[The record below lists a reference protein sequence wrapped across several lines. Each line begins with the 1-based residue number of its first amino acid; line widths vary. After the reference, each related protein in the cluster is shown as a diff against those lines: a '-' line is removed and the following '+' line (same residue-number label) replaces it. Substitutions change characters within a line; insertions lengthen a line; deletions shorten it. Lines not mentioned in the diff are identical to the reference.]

1 MKKII
6 LFGAGRDGR
15 SALDDFGNENVF
27 CFCDNDRSLWGRE
40 VAGKRVISPDEL
52 KQYEKDNIIVLAAKE
67 RICNAIAC
75 QLKEELQIDCF
86 LYYSAL
92 KKYLNACG
100 GGRIENFLAN
110 QSDDTSLYRLKCRF
124 MEDTVQQLKD
134 QLEFFRTHT
143 DIRTVLPATGE
154 LRQLQMNLLRA
165 SVMLEK
171 EISSLG
177 MKLILDSANLL
188 GAVRHGGFVPWDDD
202 MDFVMLRNE
211 YEKLIDIYMKEDR
224 VYNIS
229 EVSPYDCAGLYRDME
244 GRLKRGNAFELCL
257 NGNFMK
263 AFIPTSAD
271 DYVVIDIFPLDYY
284 CDDVSFDDLK
294 AYLRN
299 ASREAGDLATVR
311 EVVAFYKSLR
321 QECGMISECP
331 TSKLEY
337 GPECAEFIL
346 SDRAFCTNDEVLPL
360 RKMGFEKFDFYVPN
374 QPEPYL
380 QKIYGDIWQWPEDA
394 GRQTHKG

>member
-27 CFCDNDRSLWGRE
+27 CFCDNNRSLWGRE

-75 QLKEELQIDCF
+75 QLKEELQIDRF

-92 KKYLNACG
+92 KKYLNTYG
-100 GGRIENFLAN
+100 TIENFLAN

-154 LRQLQMNLLRA
+154 LRQLQMKLLRA
-165 SVMLEK
+165 SVMFEK
-171 EISSLG
+171 EISALS
-177 MKLILDSANLL
+177 MKLILDGANLL

-224 VYNIS
+224 VYIS
-229 EVSPYDCAGLYRDME
+229 ETSPYDYAGLYRGME

-294 AYLRN
+294 VYLRN
-299 ASREAGDLATVR
+299 ASRKAGDLATVR

-321 QECGMISECP
+321 QECGMISERP

-346 SDRAFCTNDEVLPL
+346 SDRAFRTNDEVLPL

-374 QPEPYL
+374 QPEAYL
-380 QKIYGDIWQWPEDA
+380 QKIYGNIWQWPEDA
-394 GRQTHKG
+394 GRQTHKE